1 MLITV
6 VGNRPQFIKMAPV
19 SRELA
24 QRGQHEYIVHT
35 GQHFDANMSDV
46 FFEELGIPA
55 PDRNLSIKGRSHGAM
70 TGEMLAALEALF
82 LEEKPA
88 AVLVYGDTNSTLAA
102 ALAAVKLHIPIAH
115 AEAGPRMYDL
125 TMPEEV
131 NRVMVD
137 HISHQ
142 LFCPDELS
150 VQLLEKENVTKG
162 VHLVGDLMLDS
173 FMMFTPKALASRP
186 LVEEL
191 GLGDRPFAFMTS
203 HRPKNTDS
211 RDALLGLLELLRRSP
226 LPVLFAVHPR
236 TEAALK
242 REGLWDDAK
251 SIGNCHMVPALG
263 YLDVLA
269 VLNKATIVL
278 TDSGGLQKEA
288 YFAKK
293 PVLFMYDGTP
303 WPTLEECGWLRC
315 VGSCGSFDVQAV
327 VELVAEYR
335 PDLPTPPLFGDG
347 EAARRIVDVLIA
359 ENLV

>member
-24 QRGQHEYIVHT
+24 QRGLCEYIVHT

-46 FFEELGIPA
+46 FFEELGIPV
-55 PDRNLSIKGRSHGAM
+55 PDQNLSVRARSHGGM
-70 TGEMLAALEALF
+70 TGEMLAALEQLF
-82 LEEKPA
+82 LERSPA

-102 ALAAVKLHIPIAH
+102 ALAAVKLHIPVAH

-137 HISHQ
+137 HISQQ

-150 VQLLEKENVTKG
+150 VALLGKENITKG

-173 FMMFTPKALASRP
+173 FNMFTPRA
-186 LVEEL
+186 VETSSLLQRL
-191 GLGDRPFAFMTS
+191 GLAERPFAFMTA
-203 HRPKNTDS
+203 HRPRNTDS
-211 RDALLGLLELLRRSP
+211 REALVGLLALLAASP

-242 REGLWDDAK
+242 RERLWDEARA
-251 SIGNCHMVPALG
+251 IAHCRMVPALG

-269 VLNKATIVL
+269 VLDRAAVVL

-288 YFAKK
+288 YFGRK

-303 WPTLEECGWLRC
+303 WPTLETSGWLRC
-315 VGSCGSFDVQAV
+315 VGSCDAFDTRAVAGLIDSF
-327 VELVAEYR
+327 R

-347 EAARRIVDVLIA
+347 QAARRIVDVLVA
-359 ENLV
+359 EGYV